1 MKPWII
7 LTLIALSLLLA
18 AAVFLYLCE
27 RRANKEL
34 EKQAAFNA
42 KCADEWYKHSESLM
56 TVAEART
63 VRVKHIESGKVYTV
77 YGHRVVQH
85 YHPEP
90 GIKEPLGPP
99 HIELLVYMHW
109 DGGGEFTF
117 LDACWFEPLSEE
129 EACAAG
135 S

>member
-1 MKPWII
+1 MKPYIAFAI
-7 LTLIALSLLLA
+7 PALIVLLL

-42 KCADEWYKHSESLM
+42 KCAVEWYKHSTSLM

-85 YHPEP
+85 CSREP
-90 GIKEPLGPP
+90 VITEPPDPP
-99 HIELLVYMHW
+99 HIELLIYMSW
-109 DGGGEFTF
+109 DGGGDFTF

-129 EACAAG
+129 
-135 S
+135 

>member
-7 LTLIALSLLLA
+7 LTLIALALLLA
-18 AAVFLYLCE
+18 VAVVMYLIE
-27 RRANKEL
+27 RLICKEL
-34 EKQAAFNA
+34 KKQAAFNA
-42 KCADEWYKHSESLM
+42 KCADEWYEHSKSLM
-56 TVAEART
+56 SVAEART
-63 VRVKHIESGKVYTV
+63 VRVRHIESGKVYTV

-85 YHPEP
+85 CPREP
-90 GIKEPLGPP
+90 AITEPPDPP
-99 HIELLVYMHW
+99 HVELLVYMHW

-129 EACAAG
+129 EACAAC

>member
-1 MKPWII
+1 MKPW
-7 LTLIALSLLLA
+7 TTPVLIALSLLLA
-18 AAVFLYLCE
+18 VAIVMYLIE
-27 RRANKEL
+27 RLICKEL
-34 EKQAAFNA
+34 KKQAAFNA
-42 KCADEWYKHSESLM
+42 KCADEWYEHSKSLM

-77 YGHRVVQH
+77 YGHRVVDNFNPMLAQVH
-85 YHPEP
+85 EHDA
-90 GIKEPLGPP
+90 
-99 HIELLVYMHW
+99 HVELLVYMSW

-129 EACAAG
+129 EACAAA